1 LAQHAEV
8 LKREIKRE
16 KRKKIARVWDVFLL
30 LLLLPLML

>member
-1 LAQHAEV
+1 LAQYAEV

-16 KRKKIARVWDVFLL
+16 KRKEIARVWKVFL

>member
-1 LAQHAEV
+1 LAQYAEV

-16 KRKKIARVWDVFLL
+16 KREEITRVWNVFL

>member
-1 LAQHAEV
+1 LTQHAEV

-16 KRKKIARVWDVFLL
+16 KRKEIARVADVLL